1 MSPPTVSAR
10 ARSREDRAGDPLDG
24 LVNLFDLG
32 IVLSVA
38 FLLAALSSLKLSDIL
53 TDEKVEV
60 IRNTS
65 KGQQIITRQG
75 QKVTRIQL
83 QPGQRV
89 VGRGDRIGSVYRLND
104 GRVVYVQDGAAPP
117 PGATPAPGAG
127 GSGGSGSGGSGAGG
141 SGGSGGSGSGSGS
154 GGSGG
159 TTQTTPP
166 PSGGTAPPTTNTTPP
181 PTTPQP
187 GGSGD

>member
-1 MSPPTVSAR
+1 MRKLAVTPR
-10 ARSREDRAGDPLDG
+10 ARSRPDRAGDPLDG

-38 FLLAALSSLKLSDIL
+38 FLLAALSSLKLDDIL
-53 TDEKVEV
+53 TNEKVEV

-104 GRVVYVQDGAAPP
+104 GRIVYGQDGATPP
-117 PGATPAPGAG
+117 PGATPATPSTPATPGTPGGG
-127 GSGGSGSGGSGAGG
+127 GSGG
-141 SGGSGGSGSGSGS
+141 
-154 GGSGG
+154 G
-159 TTQTTPP
+159 TTTPTTPTTPP
-166 PSGGTAPPTTNTTPP
+166 STGKSP
-181 PTTPQP
+181 
-187 GGSGD
+187 

>member
-1 MSPPTVSAR
+1 MRKLGVTPR
-10 ARSREDRAGDPLDG
+10 ARSRPDRGGDPLDG

-38 FLLAALSSLKLSDIL
+38 FLLAALSSLKLDDIL
-53 TDEKVEV
+53 TSEKVEV

-83 QPGQRV
+83 QPGQKV

-104 GRVVYVQDGAAPP
+104 GRIVYVEDGSAPP
-117 PGATPAPGAG
+117 AGATPATPGG
-127 GSGGSGSGGSGAGG
+127 GN
-141 SGGSGGSGSGSGS
+141 
-154 GGSGG
+154 
-159 TTQTTPP
+159 TT
-166 PSGGTAPPTTNTTPP
+166 TTPP
-181 PTTPQP
+181 PTTGTTPP
-187 GGSGD
+187 PSTSTSTTPPPPSGGGSTPTTPKPPGTG

>member
-1 MSPPTVSAR
+1 MRRVRVTPR
-10 ARSREDRAGDPLDG
+10 ARSRPDRAGDPLDG

-38 FLLAALSSLKLSDIL
+38 FLIAALSSLRLDDIL
-53 TDEKVEV
+53 TNERVEV

-65 KGQQIITRQG
+65 QGQQIITRQG

-104 GRVVYVQDGAAPP
+104 GRVVYVEDGSAPP
-117 PGATPAPGAG
+117 PGATPP
-127 GSGGSGSGGSGAGG
+127 
-141 SGGSGGSGSGSGS
+141 SGGSGGSPPPSGGNQPPS
-154 GGSGG
+154 GGSEPPSGG
-159 TTQTTPP
+159 NSQPTPP
-166 PSGGTAPPTTNTTPP
+166 PSGGGT
-181 PTTPQP
+181 PTTPTTP
-187 GGSGD
+187 EPSPPPADSGND